1 MAMWTF
7 PPLVFEADT
16 VADEIIAALGDGPS
30 KGRLAVVEQMQKM
43 QSPTGQFDVGL
54 HETLSIKYKSK
65 GSKGVSLMSNY
76 YL

>member
-43 QSPTGQFDVGL
+43 QSPTGQFDGL
-54 HETLSIKYKSK
+54 QETLSIKYKSK
-65 GSKGVSLMSNY
+65 GSKGVGLMSNY
-76 YL
+76 NL